1 MKKNTGF
8 LIFFSMLILMV
19 QPVCAEI
26 LVTLSLDRR
35 EAVLADSIALQV
47 RVSGVRRSDAPPVI
61 EGLEP
66 FHVKKGGSASRV
78 EFINGRYHSGV
89 DYTYYL
95 QPKKKGVLR
104 VGPAAIKVDGKT
116 SKSNVATLKVVQTGG
131 DASGS
136 EKVPV
141 FLTAT
146 LGSQRAYVEQQVPY
160 TLKLYLRTNVSDIS
174 LDLPE
179 TNELTFRQL
188 EKPKEYQTV
197 YHGVSYRIL
206 EVSYGVTP
214 LKPGRFRIPPARM
227 GLTVYSA
234 RKRTPRGLFDDPFFG
249 GALRG
254 GRPITVSSEP
264 LAIEVLPF
272 PEKEKPASFSGL
284 VGKFAIEG
292 SLSGLEVQVGDSVT
306 LTVRLSGKGNVNRL
320 PDLKMPPLDHFKSYA
335 DEPVFQ
341 TRAGTDGLT
350 GSKTMK
356 WALVPGKEGRYTIP
370 PFTISYFDPEAKTYL
385 TQKTQ
390 PLALK
395 VLPGETQTL
404 VTTPQTEKSKDP
416 SKPAKQEVKEIGHDI
431 LPIYTSISGLK
442 DDGGLSSKAMS
453 PGNLFCWAILM
464 APFLAYG
471 VVFLSLRLN
480 RKSDRTIYAQ
490 RARKATH
497 VFLKEC
503 RRDDKDANGMMT
515 AVRDYMNDRFQL
527 SLGSLTPVDVPKL
540 LMEKGVNP
548 DTADRLRDALE
559 ELEGRIYTGGEAT
572 CGSASRDIPEIIKQI
587 EKELR

>member
-1 MKKNTGF
+1 MKKIAY
-8 LIFFSMLILMV
+8 LLLFFSTLILTV
-19 QPVCAEI
+19 QPVRAEVS
-26 LVTLSLDRR
+26 VTLNLDRR
-35 EAVLADSIALQV
+35 EATLADSIQLQLHL
-47 RVSGVRRSDAPPVI
+47 SGARRSDAPPVI

-66 FHVKKGGSASRV
+66 FHVTKGGSSSRV
-78 EFINGRYHSGV
+78 QIVNGRYNSGV
-89 DYTYYL
+89 DYSYYL
-95 QPKKKGVLR
+95 QPKKKGVFQ
-104 VGPAAIKVDGKT
+104 VGPASINVDGKT
-116 SKSNVATLKVVQTGG
+116 FRSNVATLKVMAGS

-136 EKVPV
+136 EKGSV

-146 LGSQRAYVEQQVPY
+146 LGSQKAYVEQQVPY
-160 TLKLYLRTNVSDIS
+160 TLKLHLRTNVSDIS

-188 EKPKEYQTV
+188 EKPKEYQAI
-197 YHGVSYRIL
+197 YHDVSYRIL
-206 EVSYGVTP
+206 EVSYGVMP
-214 LKPGRFRIPPARM
+214 LKPGHFRIPPARM

-249 GALRG
+249 GALRA
-254 GRPITVSSEP
+254 GRPLTVSSEP
-264 LAIEVLPF
+264 LALEVLPF

-284 VGKFAIEG
+284 VGRFTIEG
-292 SLSGLEVQVGDSVT
+292 NLSGSEVHVGDSVT

-320 PDLKMPPLDHFKSYA
+320 PDLKIPPLDQFKSYA

-341 TRAGTDGLT
+341 TRAGADGLT

-356 WALVPGKEGRYTIP
+356 WALVPDKEGVYTIP
-370 PFTISYFDPEAKTYL
+370 PFTISYFDPEAETYR

-390 PLALK
+390 PLSLK
-395 VLPGETQTL
+395 VLPGKAQTL
-404 VTTPQTEKSKDP
+404 VTALQTEKSKDP

-442 DDGGLSSKAMS
+442 DDGWLSSKAMG

-464 APFLAYG
+464 APFLIYG
-471 VVFLSLRLN
+471 AVFLGLRLN
-480 RKSDRTIYAQ
+480 RKSDQAIYAQ
-490 RARKATH
+490 RARKAAH

-503 RRDDKDANGMMT
+503 RRDHKDANGMMT

-527 SLGSLTPVDVPKL
+527 SLGSLTPAHVPKL
-540 LMEKGVNP
+540 LMEKGVHP
-548 DTADRLRDALE
+548 DTADRLRNVLE

-572 CGSASRDIPEIIKQI
+572 CDSASRDILGIIKQI